1 MMAAESVR
9 QDNLN
14 IKRAFEIE
22 AVYNPE
28 FNRKTI
34 VKELAQQANEVIK
47 AIEYI
52 YISNTNK
59 YSSRDI

>member
-1 MMAAESVR
+1 MAAKSVR

-22 AVYNPE
+22 AVHNPK
-28 FNRKTI
+28 FDGKTA
-34 VKELAQQANEVIK
+34 VKELAQRAKEVTK

-52 YISNTNK
+52 YISNTDER
-59 YSSRDI
+59 SSRDI

>member
-1 MMAAESVR
+1 MR

-22 AVYNPE
+22 AVYNPK
-28 FNRKTI
+28 FDRKTI
-34 VKELAQQANEVIK
+34 VKELAQQAKEVIK

-59 YSSRDI
+59 HSSRNI